1 MTVIFQEETMPSPS
15 SADQRAAPL
24 GFTEYVSGHWA
35 ALHRFAYSVTGNG
48 EDAKDAVQ
56 DALMACYQ
64 RWNQIATGNPDAY
77 IRRSIVNAHI
87 DRWRKTG
94 REDVVDDIDSLA
106 RPVSDGAEARADAD
120 LAIRLCHKLPPQQRA
135 AVVLRYLEDRDYDE
149 IADICG
155 VTQATARSLVRHAL
169 TALRAQFPV
178 RSTDV

>member
-1 MTVIFQEETMPSPS
+1 MPLPLSES
-15 SADQRAAPL
+15 RAAPRE
-24 GFTEYVSGHWA
+24 FTEYVASRWA
-35 ALHRFAYSVTGNG
+35 ALHRFAYSVTGND

-56 DALMACYQ
+56 DALMTCYQ
-64 RWNQIATGNPDAY
+64 RWSQIATGNPDAY

-94 REDVVDDIDSLA
+94 RVDAVDDIDSFA
-106 RPVSDGAEARADAD
+106 RPVSDGADARADAD
-120 LAIRLCHKLPPQQRA
+120 LAMRLCHKLPPQQRA

-178 RSTDV
+178 RSTNV